1 MCGCKVKKNKR
12 ARHVKTKKH
21 RNCVEGGG
29 ADGEVGGGKGWAE
42 LSAMPYHY

>member
-12 ARHVKTKKH
+12 ARHVKTKNH

-29 ADGEVGGGKGWAE
+29 ADGEVGGDMVGGKGGQN
-42 LSAMPYHY
+42 